1 MTFFISAAAQV
12 KSFGAGADPIHY
24 SNLDCVG
31 SESNLASCSRNM
43 NPSCSSHTYD
53 VGVTC
58 SDACQSHEVRLVGG
72 SSPSEGRL
80 EICLG
85 GSWGTV
91 CDSQFHNVDARVVCK
106 QLGLPYG
113 GAEATYDAS
122 FGQGD
127 DHVAITNLYCTGNEN
142 SLLEC
147 NYQTGSS
154 VPSFTCSHANDA
166 GVICQDPCS
175 NGAIRVAGASLP
187 NAGRVEICYYQQWG
201 TVCDKNWDT
210 PDVQVACY
218 QLGYERSRKI
228 QTFIIKCIKIC

>member
-1 MTFFISAAAQV
+1 
-12 KSFGAGADPIHY
+12 
-24 SNLDCVG
+24 
-31 SESNLASCSRNM
+31 M

-58 SDACQSHEVRLVGG
+58 QESCTTHEVRLVDG

-85 GSWGTV
+85 GTWGTV
-91 CDSQFHNVDARVVCK
+91 CDDQFHNVDARVVCK

-127 DHVAITNLYCTGNEN
+127 DHVAITNLYCTGSES
-142 SLLEC
+142 SLAQC

-154 VPSFTCSHANDA
+154 VTCSHANDA
-166 GVICQDPCS
+166 GVICQNPCS
-175 NGAIRVAGASLP
+175 DGAIRVAGASLP

-201 TVCDKNWDT
+201 TVCDKSWDA

-218 QLGYERSRKI
+218 QLGFERSRKNRI
-228 QTFIIKCIKIC
+228 LS